1 MRQETHQL
9 LQNQH
14 CGRNYPLPFTLL
26 IKVERADVDPGVQL
40 HQAVLTPYQHHLS
53 RRVFDRGIKIT
64 FRVVEHRLAFFTGAG
79 AGAATAGAAVLPT
92 VTELERKNQIVV
104 LPTRW
109 SWSSFHFQFQ

>member
-14 CGRNYPLPFTLL
+14 CGANYPLPFTLL
-26 IKVERADVDPGVQL
+26 IKVERADVDPSVQL

-53 RRVFDRGIKIT
+53 RQRFDRGIKIT
-64 FRVVEHRLAFFTGAG
+64 FRVVEHRLAFLHGAG

-92 VTELERKNQIVV
+92 VTGEERKNQIVAR
-104 LPTRW
+104 PTRW
-109 SWSSFHFQFQ
+109 NWSSF